1 MDSTACELLVMF
13 FDFPLNMVP
22 EISIPYDR
30 PDWTEEIDAELT
42 AMVNSLK
49 ILTSRS
55 GWVEDII
62 AIWKKI
68 DDEKWPEVER

>member
-22 EISIPYDR
+22 GISIPYDR

-49 ILTSRS
+49 ILTFRS